1 MLGRPSQLS
10 LTIVAIVLG
19 ILLVMQLRTQGKI
32 AKSVA
37 AQSATDQATIISN
50 LYESNLNLRKEV
62 DKLRSELYDYDGSLG
77 QSDLT
82 AMIRELNKLRIANG
96 LSEVSGPGVQL
107 TVSANLKQEDLQD
120 LINELRNAGAE
131 AIAVNGK
138 RVVVRTAVSAADS
151 TLYIDGEPIGP
162 PYVLLAIGHQDT
174 LERALVRKGGLV
186 TYLQN
191 TYTDATIAV
200 LKREKIT
207 LPVYQKGYEW
217 QSAVPAK

>member
-1 MLGRPSQLS
+1 MRGRSSQIN
-10 LTIVAIVLG
+10 LTVVAIVLG
-19 ILLVMQLRTQGKI
+19 ILLVMQLRTQGRI

-37 AQSATDQATIISN
+37 AQSATDQATMISN

-62 DKLRSELYDYDGSLG
+62 DKLRSDMNDYDESRG

-82 AMIRELNKLRIANG
+82 AMISELNKLRIVNG

-107 TVSANLKQEDLQD
+107 TISANLRQEDLQD

-131 AIAVNGK
+131 AITVNGQ
-138 RVVVRTAVSAADS
+138 RVVAQSGVSEANS
-151 TLYIDGEPIGP
+151 TIYINGEPIAS
-162 PYVLLAIGHQDT
+162 PYVLLAVGQSDT

-186 TYLQN
+186 MYLQN
-191 TYTDATIAV
+191 TYQGSTITV
-200 LKREKIT
+200 TKRTAMT
-207 LPVYQKGYEW
+207 LPVYQNGYRW